1 MYTNEKM
8 EEKLSLNWTRG
19 FDNQFR
25 IELSRWFKGKKFV
38 THLLLWCGTIN
49 GLIQLLWLQSP
60 HIETYLPIMLFSIL
74 EGLVPSIGII
84 ILMQES
90 IAGEIKTGTASWI
103 LSKPISRES
112 YILAKWLGNLIGA
125 TVTMIIIPSI
135 IFHLQLLIF
144 TDLTINYSML
154 IPVILVLTLNMLLYL
169 SFTLF
174 MGSFQRNSAL
184 IIALPIGI
192 YLLQQFIL
200 VIFDFMVDYIP
211 WGLTAPLLDDTPSIV
226 VSLISGLDPF
236 SLMPMISISV
246 YILVFLILAKMIMQ
260 RQEI

>member
-1 MYTNEKM
+1 MYKNEKL
-8 EEKLSLNWTRG
+8 EEKASTNWTSG

-25 IELSRWFKGKKFV
+25 IELSRWFKRKKFV
-38 THLLLWCGTIN
+38 THLLLWSGATN
-49 GLIQLLWLQSP
+49 GIIQLLWLQAP
-60 HIETYLPIMLFSIL
+60 HIEPYLPMMLF
-74 EGLVPSIGII
+74 GLLVGLFPSVGII

-90 IAGEIKTGTASWI
+90 IVGEIKTGTASWI

-112 YILAKWLGNLIGA
+112 YILAKWLGNSIGA

-135 IFHLQLLIF
+135 IFHLQLLLF
-144 TDLTINYSML
+144 TDLTINYIML
-154 IPVILVLTLNMLLYL
+154 IPIIIVLTLHMLLYL

-184 IIALPIGI
+184 IIALPIGF

-200 VIFDFMVDYIP
+200 VIFSFTVDYIP

-226 VSLISGLDPF
+226 
-236 SLMPMISISV
+236 
-246 YILVFLILAKMIMQ
+246 YH
-260 RQEI
+260 